1 MPQNSEGLKRRTDDS
16 KDRGDFPE
24 RLAAKVREL
33 QQAGYFGRITVS
45 LQDGIPQNVKLE
57 ESKKPD
63 DI

>member
-24 RLAAKVREL
+24 RIAAKVREL
-33 QQAGYFGRITVS
+33 QDSKFYGRLTIS
-45 LQDGIPQNVKLE
+45 LQDGIPQNLKLE
-57 ESKKPD
+57 ESMKPD